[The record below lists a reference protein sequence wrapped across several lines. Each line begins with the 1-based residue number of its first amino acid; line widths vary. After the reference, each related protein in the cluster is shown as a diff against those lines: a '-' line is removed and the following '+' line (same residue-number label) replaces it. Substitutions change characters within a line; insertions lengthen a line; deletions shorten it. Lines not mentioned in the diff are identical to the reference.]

1 PFAGLRQSEREAYQF
16 ILEFLERGEMS
27 NLDKLKFLRAVDTL
41 SCAVHAQ
48 ASGTM
53 DDYFPKT
60 LLAKKIETLI
70 LEEASE
76 QLTSNVRQQAM
87 LCIVTLR
94 FLPAA
99 TSSEPRVW
107 GMGAPR
113 LSIPL
118 HPRVLAPQT
127 AQALE
132 DMLQALV
139 MDGLDPN
146 MVMLQEVLEIIL
158 PWLTMSEKMQ
168 EQTRALGTIAHLL
181 RFICNFPKLL
191 HMTEFSISGKL
202 MGTLGLFCMNPQYD
216 ICMRASEGLLYLF
229 QVLVLQRSDSLLLTP
244 GAPARSPRLLFFP
257 QCFRK
262 YLTPEE
268 RADVIMVA
276 MEAMTSAGRND
287 DSAAS
292 KILEMI
298 LKYSV
303 PAIGK
308 VPEIVQYIYH
318 NLYSITETTAQDTVK
333 QVLLLLAQTYTDEV
347 ILTLFKMQDRS
358 PRGARKPW
366 GILASCPRGYQT
378 ILEHLLQRLTPH
390 RKARDQAHAPHYS
403 PQATRA
409 IHELLLE
416 PSRRTEVQTLFP
428 SLIMALLFQTSF
440 LVVEGGA
447 ASVQDHQHFTEWM
460 DSVSS
465 TVEALKTLMQSTG
478 YGDHVSHIQKFGG
491 WELLTSPDRHYDGV
505 TLLARAL
512 VTKNCWHNQP
522 IFSVVISDLQGL
534 DCTSYRTALV
544 FMAELLRCPNVAAIV
559 DDITVY
565 ILADGFH
572 SQDPTSVKLL
582 LRVVETFAKHGNMVR
597 QAGANSRSQTIGG
610 RQLRLLQPF
619 VLNCCF
625 SLDGDIVTETF
636 LVLQCLVEHLTW
648 QQSSS
653 FLVQLTFTLGHFF
666 EEESEHLRSAAFAI
680 YAAIL
685 AKVKR
690 RSLIFPLKHQVLN
703 SLVLLVLHLQDRD
716 TSVAQVTV
724 PCQPCSHNSTH
735 HASVSQNC
743 RQALCHK
750 ATILGWSRLKAVFA
764 EKDMWT
770 ILRALLEKEAG
781 KALWFLKQCVS
792 LFKSPQA
799 PIRQAAV
806 WFAGQIIQTLDTDEA
821 GEIEEAHTALW
832 SMRDDPDPAVSC
844 LATQTFHIVEAKEK
858 LLDRTQTSCFCL
870 RRPWET
876 GF

>member
-1 PFAGLRQSEREAYQF
+1 MNGSESRHSASSSAVALASRQGFVWLSREESPSLHPAHPSSPLLCNSASHAAPSLNVPVGRAQKG
-16 ILEFLERGEMS
+16 RGEGQ
-27 NLDKLKFLRAVDTL
+27 TL
-41 SCAVHAQ
+41 AQ
-48 ASGTM
+48 
-53 DDYFPKT
+53 PC
-60 LLAKKIETLI
+60 LAKFRGGRCGRSTGKE
-70 LEEASE
+70 
-76 QLTSNVRQQAM
+76 R
-87 LCIVTLR
+87 
-94 FLPAA
+94 AA
-99 TSSEPRVW
+99 PVPGGVGES
-107 GMGAPR
+107 
-113 LSIPL
+113 LSPF
-118 HPRVLAPQT
+118 Q
-127 AQALE
+127 
-132 DMLQALV
+132 
-139 MDGLDPN
+139 
-146 MVMLQEVLEIIL
+146 IIL

-229 QVLVLQRSDSLLLTP
+229 QVLVLQRRGMKQKTELILKELQKHFHGEWFVHLQDLTM
-244 GAPARSPRLLFFP
+244 
-257 QCFRK
+257 CFRK

-390 RKARDQAHAPHYS
+390 RKARGLESGHRGEISALI
-403 PQATRA
+403 ATRA

-582 LRVVETFAKHGNMVR
+582 LRVVETFAKHGNM
-597 QAGANSRSQTIGG
+597 G

-716 TSVAQVTV
+716 TSVA
-724 PCQPCSHNSTH
+724 
-735 HASVSQNC
+735 QNC